1 MTTRILF
8 ICKNR
13 EFAPDY
19 CVDDYSNEY
28 TYSSGGKSSGL
39 YNSVKFVV
47 DMLTE
52 NGIEC
57 KQVDV
62 VDNNCIDKEV
72 NAYKPTHVMIE
83 ALWVVPDKFA
93 VLTRLHPK
101 VKWFVRLHSDIPFIA
116 NEGIAMEWIAKSM
129 QYENVY
135 VAANS
140 SRIAS
145 DLRAIYNKQVPYLP
159 NYYPIE
165 KVTPPDVP
173 ISVVYQERKLNA
185 FQRMIAMFLNRLS
198 SETEEPH
205 DGDLSDEVHIGCFG
219 AVRPLKNQLIQAV
232 AAIRFA
238 DRHGKKLY
246 FHINGNRIEGK
257 GDPVLK
263 NIRKLFESVPRHE
276 LVEHAWMPHHVFT
289 QLLKSMDITMQVSFT
304 ETYNIVAADAV
315 AAMVPVLTS
324 PEIDFI
330 GEAYHV
336 DPTDSDE
343 MVEKLELIYATDK
356 RDIANTNYQGLLKDA
371 LRAKAYWLSM
381 FKE

>member
-19 CVDDYSNEY
+19 GSDNSGDYS
-28 TYSSGGKSSGL
+28 YSSGGKSSGL

-52 NGIEC
+52 NGVEC

-62 VDNNCIDKEV
+62 VDNNCIDREV
-72 NAYKPTHVMIE
+72 NAFNPTHVMIE
-83 ALWVVPDKFA
+83 ALWVVPEKFA
-93 VLTRLHPK
+93 ILTKLHPK

-116 NEGIAMEWIAKSM
+116 NEGIAMEWIAKTM
-129 QYENVY
+129 QYDNVF

-145 DLRAIYNKQVPYLP
+145 DLRAIYSKSVPYLP

-165 KVTPPDVP
+165 KVTPPELP
-173 ISVVYQERKLNA
+173 ISVVYQERKMNA
-185 FQRMIAMFLNRLS
+185 FQRMIAMFLNKLS
-198 SETEEPH
+198 CVKEVPTEET
-205 DGDLSDEVHIGCFG
+205 LANEVHIGCFG

-246 FHINGNRIEGK
+246 FHINGNRVEGK

-276 LVEHAWMPHHVFT
+276 LVEHAWMPHALFT
-289 QLLKSMDITMQVSFT
+289 QLLKSMDIAMQVSFT
-304 ETYNIVAADAV
+304 ETYNIVAADSV
-315 AAMVPVLTS
+315 AAMIPVLTS

-330 GEAYHV
+330 GNAYHV
-336 DPTDSDE
+336 DPTDSNA

-356 RDIANTNYQGLLKDA
+356 KEIANTNYNGLLRDA
-371 LRAKAYWLSM
+371 TLAKAYWLSM
-381 FKE
+381 FRD